1 LTDLQASVSKRK
13 EKLKN
18 SPARALPEIGGQIQ
32 KLAGSLNKNK
42 IAFTFNREIGR
53 YASFQVEKRIS

>member
-18 SPARALPEIGGQIQ
+18 SPPRALPEIGSQIQ
-32 KLAGSLNKNK
+32 KLTGSPNKNK
-42 IAFTFNREIGR
+42 IAFNREIGR
-53 YASFQVEKRIS
+53 YAAFQVEKRLS